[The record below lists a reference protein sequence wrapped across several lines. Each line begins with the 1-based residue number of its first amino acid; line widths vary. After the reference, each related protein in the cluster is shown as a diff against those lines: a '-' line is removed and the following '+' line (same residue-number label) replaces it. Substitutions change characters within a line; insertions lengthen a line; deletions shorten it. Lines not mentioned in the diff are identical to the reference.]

1 MRIDEPEVADC
12 PERVRTSAQV
22 STDLWVVPAACP
34 IGWSLRDRHGYSRT
48 DRRTCRPGLQHVT
61 LIAETSL
68 IRKRQPSKIRPKQPK
83 RQLTVRSTDGRDWTQ
98 YVITGP
104 DGESEPLRKRQAIL
118 TMVTTLRGAGV
129 PAREIAKAI
138 PPSRFLSVEGTLD
151 GPELREAFVLT
162 YPKGDPGRW
171 FMENPIHDEERTWI
185 VTKMW
190 GRNTEPVL
198 ERLTKL
204 APEQSGIGYEAVRS

>member
-1 MRIDEPEVADC
+1 
-12 PERVRTSAQV
+12 
-22 STDLWVVPAACP
+22 
-34 IGWSLRDRHGYSRT
+34 
-48 DRRTCRPGLQHVT
+48 
-61 LIAETSL
+61 
-68 IRKRQPSKIRPKQPK
+68 
-83 RQLTVRSTDGRDWTQ
+83 
-98 YVITGP
+98 
-104 DGESEPLRKRQAIL
+104 
-118 TMVTTLRGAGV
+118 V